1 MNIENILDVGFKK
14 LKNHDVKSAKIDCE
28 ILLSNTINKKR
39 EYIILNSKKNLNKKY
54 INCFF
59 KLIERRIKREP
70 VAYIIRKKNFWKD
83 TFYVD
88 KNVLIP
94 RPDTEHLVESV
105 FNFTNKNSRFHILD
119 IGTGS
124 GCILLSILKER
135 KNFLGVGIDISKK
148 CVKISKYNAKRL
160 KLDNR
165 SKFYISDVDNFLIGK
180 YDVVVSNPPYIERL
194 DLKYLEKGIVN
205 FEPKLALEGGYD
217 GFSGITKVINKTSL
231 LIKRKGLFF
240 LEIGYKQKDKT
251 IKMLQKK
258 DFYIKKV
265 LKDYG
270 NNYRCIISAK
280 I

>member
-1 MNIENILDVGFKK
+1 MNIEKVLLEGLNKLSNLNI
-14 LKNHDVKSAKIDCE
+14 KSAKIDCE
-28 ILLSNTINKKR
+28 ILLSNIINKKR
-39 EYIILNSKKNLNKKY
+39 EYIILNLKKNLNRKY
-54 INCFF
+54 IISFF
-59 KLIERRIKREP
+59 KLIERRRKREP
-70 VAYIIRKKNFWKD
+70 IAYIINKKDFWKD

-105 FNFTNKNSRFHILD
+105 INFTNKDLKLHILD
-119 IGTGS
+119 IGIGS

-135 KNFLGVGIDISKK
+135 RNFTGTGIDISKK
-148 CVKISKYNAKRL
+148 CIEISQYNAKRL
-160 KLDNR
+160 KLINR

-180 YDVVVSNPPYIERL
+180 YDVVVSNPPSIEKL
-194 DLKYLEKGIVN
+194 ELKYLEKEIVD

-217 GFSGITKVINKTSL
+217 GISAITKVINRTSL

-240 LEIGYKQKDKT
+240 LEIGYKQKDKV
-251 IKMLQKK
+251 IKMLKEK
-258 DFYIKKV
+258 DFYINKV

-270 NNYRCIISAK
+270 NNYRCIISTK